1 MVQQDTENDH
11 LHQRCKFCGSNTI
24 GSNVCYKCLDNPQRQ
39 DFFENLKNSMRPV
52 DDEQLTQILG
62 STVKKDDAN
71 KLITFFAML
80 STYTSEDQT
89 NIGFLADSSTG
100 KSYIP
105 LELANG
111 FFPKEDLIKLS
122 YCSPTAFFHEWGI
135 ALPDPTDQRDEVE
148 PEKRRKIIHV
158 DLHQKILIFLDQPHS
173 ALLQRLRPLLSHDEK
188 QIVAK
193 ITDKREKS
201 GFRAKTVIIE
211 GYPTV
216 IFCTAK
222 INMDEQERT
231 RLLMLSP
238 EVSQE
243 KLREAIA
250 LKIEKESDR
259 ASFTNRLESDPQ
271 RVFLANRVH
280 DIKMFNFDYVVVP
293 EDLREKIYEE
303 YIKRRRWLQARHQRD
318 ISKLLT
324 IIKGHALFNFYQRE
338 RINDKTIVA
347 NSEDVEAGFKLYNE
361 VSEANELGIPPEI
374 FDVYKRLE
382 EEFLDPGVT
391 TKEFQKTYYEVFHSL
406 IGREKA
412 TNCLKTLASAGL
424 LVESQDAVDR
434 RLTRYM
440 SGQSGVT
447 SSSTPHPST
456 TYSFDDQEVLLN
468 EQD

>member
-1 MVQQDTENDH
+1 
-11 LHQRCKFCGSNTI
+11 
-24 GSNVCYKCLDNPQRQ
+24 
-39 DFFENLKNSMRPV
+39 
-52 DDEQLTQILG
+52 
-62 STVKKDDAN
+62 
-71 KLITFFAML
+71 
-80 STYTSEDQT
+80 
-89 NIGFLADSSTG
+89 
-100 KSYIP
+100 
-105 LELANG
+105 
-111 FFPKEDLIKLS
+111 
-122 YCSPTAFFHEWGI
+122 
-135 ALPDPTDQRDEVE
+135 
-148 PEKRRKIIHV
+148 
-158 DLHQKILIFLDQPHS
+158 
-173 ALLQRLRPLLSHDEK
+173 
-188 QIVAK
+188 
-193 ITDKREKS
+193 
-201 GFRAKTVIIE
+201 
-211 GYPTV
+211 
-216 IFCTAK
+216 
-222 INMDEQERT
+222 MDEQERT